1 MNPPEEYAPPL
12 DFGVRGMAAALNI
25 TEEEFRAFYRRGT
38 VAPPDSIRDGGPR
51 WTVEGLHEVVMKYR
65 PKDAA
70 DQLVWALQAMNALMR
85 AIDAEGY

>member
-1 MNPPEEYAPPL
+1 MKPDSNDHKPPL

-51 WTVEGLHEVVMKYR
+51 WTPHQLAAELKKVR
-65 PKDAA
+65 PSGIDPME
-70 DQLVWALQAMNALMR
+70 ALLR
-85 AIDAEGY
+85 AERAEGW